1 MVNSERDP
9 IAAIATAP
17 GRGGI
22 GVIRISGQQLAA
34 FVQLLCARGT
44 GGQAQPLTARH
55 ARLVTWRDAGGEPI
69 DRGIMLWFAA
79 PHSYTGEDVI
89 ELQGH
94 GGPVVMGQLLAR
106 VLELGRTH
114 APGLRLAEPGEFTRR
129 AFLNGQLDLAQ
140 AEAVADLI
148 DASTTASARAA
159 MRALE
164 GRFSDQVN
172 ALVNAVIELRAL
184 VEATIDFPE
193 EEDVDVLAH
202 WDAQGRLDTIRS
214 QWAQLLEGA
223 RQGLRLRQGMTV
235 VLIGAPNVGK
245 SSLLNALAGQDL
257 AIVSPLAGTTR
268 DRIEHAFD
276 VQGLAMTLVDTAGL
290 RESADP
296 IERIGMERTLAAV
309 TAADLVLELV
319 EADDPAPLA
328 DQLESAAP
336 IDYARDCLGKHL
348 PAQVPVLRVRNKI
361 DRDGLSAGID
371 PAPRPGADA
380 GRVRLSAQTGAG
392 VAFLLER
399 LRELAGLS
407 AVEPEFIARERH
419 LQALLSAGEHL
430 NSADRE
436 ARASSPALELFA
448 EELRLAQAQ
457 LDSITGEFTAD
468 DLLGTIFGRFCI
480 GK

>member
-1 MVNSERDP
+1 MANSERDP

-34 FVQLLCARGT
+34 FAQVLCARGS
-44 GGQAQPLTARH
+44 GGQPQPLMARH
-55 ARLVTWRDAGGEPI
+55 ATLVSWRDARGEPI

-94 GGPVVMGQLLAR
+94 GGPVVMAQLLAR
-106 VLELGRTH
+106 VLELGRAH

-129 AFLNGQLDLAQ
+129 SFLNGQMDLAQ

-148 DASTTASARAA
+148 DASTTAAARAA

-164 GRFSDQVN
+164 GRFSDQIN
-172 ALVNAVIELRAL
+172 TLVNAVIELRAL
-184 VEATIDFPE
+184 IEATIDFPE
-193 EEDVDVLAH
+193 EDDVDVLAH
-202 WDAQGRLDTIRS
+202 WDAQGRLDAIRS

-290 RESADP
+290 RESTDP

-309 TAADLVLELV
+309 TRADLVLELV
-319 EADDPAPLA
+319 EADDPAPPADRLELA
-328 DQLESAAP
+328 P
-336 IDYARDCLGKHL
+336 TMDYARDCLGKHL

-361 DRDGLSAGID
+361 DRDGLAAGID

-380 GRVRLSAQTGAG
+380 GQVRLSAQTGAG
-392 VAFLLER
+392 MALLLER

-419 LQALLSAGEHL
+419 LQALLGAGEHL

-436 ARASSPALELFA
+436 ARESLPALELFA

-457 LDSITGEFTAD
+457 LGSITGEFSAD

>member
-1 MVNSERDP
+1 MANSERDP

-34 FVQLLCARGT
+34 FAQVLCARGS
-44 GGQAQPLTARH
+44 GGQPQPLMARH
-55 ARLVTWRDAGGEPI
+55 ATLVSWRDARGEPI

-94 GGPVVMGQLLAR
+94 GGPVVMGQLMAR
-106 VLELGRTH
+106 VLELGRAH

-129 AFLNGQLDLAQ
+129 AFLNGQMDLAQ

-148 DASTTASARAA
+148 DASTTAAARAA

-164 GRFSDQVN
+164 GRFSDQIN
-172 ALVNAVIELRAL
+172 TLVNAVIELRAL
-184 VEATIDFPE
+184 IEATIDFPE
-193 EEDVDVLAH
+193 EDDVDVLAH
-202 WDAQGRLDTIRS
+202 WDAQGRLDAIRS

-290 RESADP
+290 RESIDP

-309 TAADLVLELV
+309 TRADLVLELV
-319 EADDPAPLA
+319 EADDPAPPADRLELA
-328 DQLESAAP
+328 P
-336 IDYARDCLGKHL
+336 TMDYARDCLGKHL

-361 DRDGLSAGID
+361 DRDGLAAGID
-371 PAPRPGADA
+371 PAPRLGADA
-380 GRVRLSAQTGAG
+380 GQVRLSAQTGAG
-392 VAFLLER
+392 MALLLER

-419 LQALLSAGEHL
+419 LQALLGAGEHL

-436 ARASSPALELFA
+436 ARESLPALELFA

-457 LDSITGEFTAD
+457 LGSITGEFSAD

>member
-1 MVNSERDP
+1 MATSERDP

-34 FVQLLCARGT
+34 LAQVLCARGS
-44 GGQAQPLTARH
+44 GGQPQPLMARH
-55 ARLVTWRDAGGEPI
+55 ATLVSWRDARGEPI

-106 VLELGRTH
+106 VLELGRAH

-129 AFLNGQLDLAQ
+129 AFLNGQMDLAQ

-148 DASTTASARAA
+148 DASTTAAARAA

-164 GRFSDQVN
+164 GRFSDQIN
-172 ALVNAVIELRAL
+172 TLVNAVIELRAL
-184 VEATIDFPE
+184 IEATIDFPE
-193 EEDVDVLAH
+193 EDDVDVLAH
-202 WDAQGRLDTIRS
+202 WDAQGRLDAIRS
-214 QWAQLLEGA
+214 KWAQLLEGA

-290 RESADP
+290 RESIDP

-309 TAADLVLELV
+309 TRADLVLELV
-319 EADDPAPLA
+319 EADDPAPPADRLELA
-328 DQLESAAP
+328 PSM
-336 IDYARDCLGKHL
+336 DYARDCLGKHL

-361 DRDGLSAGID
+361 DRDGLAAGID
-371 PAPRPGADA
+371 PAPRLGADA
-380 GRVRLSAQTGAG
+380 GQVRLSAQTGAG
-392 VAFLLER
+392 MALLLER

-419 LQALLSAGEHL
+419 LQALLGAGEHL

-436 ARASSPALELFA
+436 ARESLPALELFA

-457 LDSITGEFTAD
+457 LGSITGEFSAD

>member
-1 MVNSERDP
+1 MANSDRDP
-9 IAAIATAP
+9 IAAIATAS

-22 GVIRISGQQLAA
+22 GVIRISGQRLADFA
-34 FVQLLCARGT
+34 QVFCARQTLGR
-44 GGQAQPLTARH
+44 PLVARH
-55 ARLVTWRDAGGEPI
+55 ATLVNWRDARGEPI

-79 PHSYTGEDVI
+79 PNSYTGEDVI

-114 APGLRLAEPGEFTRR
+114 APDLRLAEPGEFTRR
-129 AFLNGQLDLAQ
+129 AFLNGQIDLAQ

-148 DASTTASARAA
+148 DASTAAAARAA

-172 ALVNAVIELRAL
+172 VLVSAVIELRAL
-184 VEATIDFPE
+184 IEATIDFPD

-202 WDAQGRLDTIRS
+202 WDALGRLDAIRS
-214 QWAQLLEGA
+214 LWGQLLDGA
-223 RQGLRLRQGMTV
+223 RQGVRLRQGMTV

-245 SSLLNALAGQDL
+245 SSLLNALVGQDL

-268 DRIEHAFD
+268 DRIEHALD

-290 RESADP
+290 RESTDP
-296 IERIGMERTLAAV
+296 IERIGIERTLIAV
-309 TAADLVLELV
+309 TRADLVLELV
-319 EADDPAPLA
+319 ETDDSVPANERI
-328 DQLESAAP
+328 ESAAP
-336 IDYARDCLGKHL
+336 VDYARDCLGKHL
-348 PAQVPVLRVRNKI
+348 PPQVPVLRVRNKI
-361 DRDGLSAGID
+361 DRDGLAAGID

-380 GRVRLSAQTGAG
+380 GRAWLSAQTGEGMA
-392 VAFLLER
+392 LLLGR

-419 LQALLSAGEHL
+419 LQALLAAGEHL
-430 NSADRE
+430 NQADRE
-436 ARASSPALELFA
+436 ARASLPALELLA
-448 EELRLAQAQ
+448 EELRLAQTQ
-457 LDSITGEFTAD
+457 LGSITGEFSAD

>member
-1 MVNSERDP
+1 MANSDRDP
-9 IAAIATAP
+9 IAAIATAS

-22 GVIRISGQQLAA
+22 GVIRISGQRLADFA
-34 FVQLLCARGT
+34 QVFCARQTLGR
-44 GGQAQPLTARH
+44 PLVARH
-55 ARLVTWRDAGGEPI
+55 ATLVNWRDARGEPI

-129 AFLNGQLDLAQ
+129 AFLNGQIDLAQ

-148 DASTTASARAA
+148 DASTAAAARAA

-172 ALVNAVIELRAL
+172 VLVSAVIELRAL
-184 VEATIDFPE
+184 IEATIDFPD

-202 WDAQGRLDTIRS
+202 WDALGRLDAIRS
-214 QWAQLLEGA
+214 LWEQLLDGA
-223 RQGLRLRQGMTV
+223 RQGVRLRQGMTV

-245 SSLLNALAGQDL
+245 SSLLNALVGQDL

-268 DRIEHAFD
+268 DRIEHALD

-290 RESADP
+290 RESTDP
-296 IERIGMERTLAAV
+296 IERIGIERTLIAV
-309 TAADLVLELV
+309 TRADLVLELV
-319 EADDPAPLA
+319 ETDDSVPANERI
-328 DQLESAAP
+328 ESAAP
-336 IDYARDCLGKHL
+336 VDYARDCLGKHL
-348 PAQVPVLRVRNKI
+348 PPQVPVLRVRNKI
-361 DRDGLSAGID
+361 DRDGLAAGID

-380 GRVRLSAQTGAG
+380 GRAWLSAQTGEGMA
-392 VAFLLER
+392 LLLGR

-419 LQALLSAGEHL
+419 LQALLAAGEHL
-430 NSADRE
+430 NQADRE
-436 ARASSPALELFA
+436 ARASLPALELLA
-448 EELRLAQAQ
+448 EELRLAQTQ
-457 LDSITGEFTAD
+457 LGSITGEFSAD

>member
-1 MVNSERDP
+1 M
-9 IAAIATAP
+9 
-17 GRGGI
+17 
-22 GVIRISGQQLAA
+22 
-34 FVQLLCARGT
+34 
-44 GGQAQPLTARH
+44 
-55 ARLVTWRDAGGEPI
+55 
-69 DRGIMLWFAA
+69 
-79 PHSYTGEDVI
+79 
-89 ELQGH
+89 
-94 GGPVVMGQLLAR
+94 
-106 VLELGRTH
+106 
-114 APGLRLAEPGEFTRR
+114 
-129 AFLNGQLDLAQ
+129 DLAQ

-148 DASTTASARAA
+148 DASTTAAARAA

-164 GRFSDQVN
+164 GRFSDQIN
-172 ALVNAVIELRAL
+172 TLVNAVIELRAL
-184 VEATIDFPE
+184 IEATIDFPE
-193 EEDVDVLAH
+193 EDDVDVLAH
-202 WDAQGRLDTIRS
+202 WDAQGRLDAIRS

-290 RESADP
+290 RESIDP

-309 TAADLVLELV
+309 TRADLVLELV
-319 EADDPAPLA
+319 EADDPAPPADRLELA
-328 DQLESAAP
+328 P
-336 IDYARDCLGKHL
+336 TMDYARDCLGKHL

-361 DRDGLSAGID
+361 DRDGLAAGID

-380 GRVRLSAQTGAG
+380 GQVRLSAQTGAG
-392 VAFLLER
+392 MALLLER

-419 LQALLSAGEHL
+419 LQALLGAGEHL

-436 ARASSPALELFA
+436 ARESLPALELFA

-457 LDSITGEFTAD
+457 LGSITGEFSAD

>member
-1 MVNSERDP
+1 MANSERDP

-34 FVQLLCARGT
+34 FAQVLCARGS
-44 GGQAQPLTARH
+44 GGQPQPLMVRH
-55 ARLVTWRDAGGEPI
+55 ATLLSWRDARGEPI

-94 GGPVVMGQLLAR
+94 GGPVVMGQLMAR
-106 VLELGRTH
+106 VLELGRAH

-129 AFLNGQLDLAQ
+129 AFLNGQMDLAQ

-148 DASTTASARAA
+148 DASTTAAARAA

-164 GRFSDQVN
+164 GRFSDQIN
-172 ALVNAVIELRAL
+172 TLVNAVIELRAL
-184 VEATIDFPE
+184 IEATIDFPE
-193 EEDVDVLAH
+193 EDDVDVLAH
-202 WDAQGRLDTIRS
+202 WDAQGRLDAIRS

-290 RESADP
+290 RESIDP

-309 TAADLVLELV
+309 TRADLVLELV
-319 EADDPAPLA
+319 EADDPAPPADRLELA
-328 DQLESAAP
+328 P
-336 IDYARDCLGKHL
+336 TMDYARDCLGKHL

-361 DRDGLSAGID
+361 DRDGLAAGID
-371 PAPRPGADA
+371 PAPRLGADA
-380 GRVRLSAQTGAG
+380 GQVRLSAQTGAG
-392 VAFLLER
+392 MALLLER

-419 LQALLSAGEHL
+419 LQALLGAGEHL

-436 ARASSPALELFA
+436 ARESLPALELFA

-457 LDSITGEFTAD
+457 LGSITGEFSAD

>member
-1 MVNSERDP
+1 MANSERDP

-34 FVQLLCARGT
+34 FAQVLCARGS
-44 GGQAQPLTARH
+44 GGQPQPLMARH
-55 ARLVTWRDAGGEPI
+55 ATLVSWRDARGEPI

-106 VLELGRTH
+106 VLELGRAH

-129 AFLNGQLDLAQ
+129 AFLNGQMDLAQ

-148 DASTTASARAA
+148 DASTTAAARAA

-164 GRFSDQVN
+164 GRFSDQIN
-172 ALVNAVIELRAL
+172 TLVNAVIELRAL
-184 VEATIDFPE
+184 IEATIDFPE
-193 EEDVDVLAH
+193 EDDVDVLAH
-202 WDAQGRLDTIRS
+202 WDAQGRLDAIRS

-290 RESADP
+290 RESIDP

-309 TAADLVLELV
+309 TRADLVLELV
-319 EADDPAPLA
+319 EADDPAPPADRLELA
-328 DQLESAAP
+328 P
-336 IDYARDCLGKHL
+336 TMDYARDCLGKHL

-361 DRDGLSAGID
+361 DRDGLAAGID

-380 GRVRLSAQTGAG
+380 GQVRLSAQTGAG
-392 VAFLLER
+392 MALLLER

-419 LQALLSAGEHL
+419 LQALLGAGEHL

-436 ARASSPALELFA
+436 ARESLPALELFA

-457 LDSITGEFTAD
+457 LGSITGEFSAD

>member
-1 MVNSERDP
+1 MANSERDP

-34 FVQLLCARGT
+34 FAQVLCARGS
-44 GGQAQPLTARH
+44 GGQPQPLMARH
-55 ARLVTWRDAGGEPI
+55 ATLVSWRDARGEPI

-94 GGPVVMGQLLAR
+94 GGPVVMAQLLAR
-106 VLELGRTH
+106 VLELGRAH

-129 AFLNGQLDLAQ
+129 AFLNGQMDLAQ

-148 DASTTASARAA
+148 DASTTAAARAA

-164 GRFSDQVN
+164 GRFSDQIN
-172 ALVNAVIELRAL
+172 TLVNAVIELRAL
-184 VEATIDFPE
+184 IEATIDFPE
-193 EEDVDVLAH
+193 EDDVDVLAH
-202 WDAQGRLDTIRS
+202 WDAQGRLDAIRS

-290 RESADP
+290 RESIDP

-309 TAADLVLELV
+309 TRADLVLELV
-319 EADDPAPLA
+319 EADDPAPPADRLELA
-328 DQLESAAP
+328 P
-336 IDYARDCLGKHL
+336 TMDYARDCLGKHL

-361 DRDGLSAGID
+361 DRDGLAAGID

-380 GRVRLSAQTGAG
+380 GQVRLSAQTGAG
-392 VAFLLER
+392 MALLLER

-419 LQALLSAGEHL
+419 LQALLGAGEHL

-436 ARASSPALELFA
+436 ARESLPALELFA

-457 LDSITGEFTAD
+457 LGSITGEFSAD

>member
-1 MVNSERDP
+1 VRFEY
-9 IAAIATAP
+9 IAP
-17 GRGGI
+17 G
-22 GVIRISGQQLAA
+22 
-34 FVQLLCARGT
+34 
-44 GGQAQPLTARH
+44 
-55 ARLVTWRDAGGEPI
+55 
-69 DRGIMLWFAA
+69 
-79 PHSYTGEDVI
+79 
-89 ELQGH
+89 
-94 GGPVVMGQLLAR
+94 
-106 VLELGRTH
+106 
-114 APGLRLAEPGEFTRR
+114 
-129 AFLNGQLDLAQ
+129 
-140 AEAVADLI
+140 
-148 DASTTASARAA
+148 ASAPDEEHEADHHPQHAA
-159 MRALE
+159 
-164 GRFSDQVN
+164 RFH
-172 ALVNAVIELRAL
+172 ELRAL

-193 EEDVDVLAH
+193 EEDVDVLAQ
-202 WDAQGRLDTIRS
+202 WDVQGRLDAIRS

-290 RESADP
+290 RESTDP

-309 TAADLVLELV
+309 TRADLVLELV
-319 EADDPAPLA
+319 EADDPAAPPA
-328 DQLESAAP
+328 DRLESAAP

-361 DRDGLSAGID
+361 DRDGLTAGID

-380 GRVRLSAQTGAG
+380 GQVRLSAQTGAG
-392 VAFLLER
+392 VVLLLER

-430 NSADRE
+430 HSADRE
-436 ARASSPALELFA
+436 ARARLPALELFA

-457 LDSITGEFTAD
+457 LGSITGEFTAD

>member
-1 MVNSERDP
+1 MANSERDP
-9 IAAIATAP
+9 IAAIATAS

-22 GVIRISGQQLAA
+22 GVIRISGQRLADFA
-34 FVQLLCARGT
+34 QVLCSRGPRGRPLVARV
-44 GGQAQPLTARH
+44 APL
-55 ARLVTWRDAGGEPI
+55 VNWRDAGGEPI

-114 APGLRLAEPGEFTRR
+114 LPGLRLAEPGEFTRR

-148 DASTTASARAA
+148 DASTTAAARAA

-172 ALVNAVIELRAL
+172 ALVSAVIELRAL
-184 VEATIDFPE
+184 IEATIDFPE

-202 WDAQGRLDTIRS
+202 WDAQGRLDAIRLK
-214 QWAQLLEGA
+214 WGQLLNGA
-223 RQGLRLRQGMTV
+223 RQGVRLRQGMTV
-235 VLIGAPNVGK
+235 VLVGAPNVGK
-245 SSLLNALAGQDL
+245 SSLLNALVGQDL

-268 DRIEHAFD
+268 DRIEHALD

-290 RESADP
+290 RESTDS
-296 IERIGMERTLAAV
+296 IERIGIERTLAAV
-309 TAADLVLELV
+309 TRADLVLELV
-319 EADDPAPLA
+319 EADEPVLA
-328 DQLESAAP
+328 NEQIGSAASV
-336 IDYARDCLGKHL
+336 DYARDCLDKYL
-348 PAQVPVLRVRNKI
+348 PPQVPVLRVRNKI
-361 DRDGLSAGID
+361 DRDGLATGID

-380 GRVRLSAQTGAG
+380 GQVKLSAQTGEG
-392 VAFLLER
+392 MTLLLGR
-399 LRELAGLS
+399 LRELAGLG

-419 LQALLSAGEHL
+419 LQALFAAGEHL

-436 ARASSPALELFA
+436 ARARLPALELIA

-457 LDSITGEFTAD
+457 LGSITGEFSAD

>member
-1 MVNSERDP
+1 MANSERDP

-34 FVQLLCARGT
+34 FAQVLCARGS
-44 GGQAQPLTARH
+44 GGQPQPLMARH
-55 ARLVTWRDAGGEPI
+55 ATLVSWRDARGEPI

-94 GGPVVMGQLLAR
+94 GGPVVMAQLLAR
-106 VLELGRTH
+106 VLELGRAH

-129 AFLNGQLDLAQ
+129 SFLNGQMDLAQ

-148 DASTTASARAA
+148 DASTTAAARAA

-164 GRFSDQVN
+164 GRFSDQIN
-172 ALVNAVIELRAL
+172 TLVNAVIELRAL
-184 VEATIDFPE
+184 IEATIDFPE
-193 EEDVDVLAH
+193 EDDVDVLAH
-202 WDAQGRLDTIRS
+202 WDAQGRLDAIRS

-290 RESADP
+290 RESIDP

-309 TAADLVLELV
+309 TRADLVLELV
-319 EADDPAPLA
+319 EADDPAPPADRLELA
-328 DQLESAAP
+328 P
-336 IDYARDCLGKHL
+336 TMDYARDCLGKHL

-361 DRDGLSAGID
+361 DRDGLAAGID
-371 PAPRPGADA
+371 PAPRLGADA
-380 GRVRLSAQTGAG
+380 GQVRLSAQTGAG
-392 VAFLLER
+392 MALLLER

-419 LQALLSAGEHL
+419 LQALLGAGEHL

-436 ARASSPALELFA
+436 ARESLPALELFA

-457 LDSITGEFTAD
+457 LGSITGEFSAD

>member
-1 MVNSERDP
+1 MANSERDP

-22 GVIRISGQQLAA
+22 GVIRISGQPLANLA
-34 FVQLLCARGT
+34 YALRARGSSDQLL
-44 GGQAQPLTARH
+44 LARH
-55 ARLVTWRDAGGEPI
+55 AMLVNWRDALGESI
-69 DRGIMLWFAA
+69 DRGIMLWFPA

-106 VLELGRTH
+106 VLEMGRSY

-129 AFLNGQLDLAQ
+129 AFLNDQMDLAQ

-148 DASTTASARAA
+148 DASTAAAARAA

-172 ALVNAVIELRAL
+172 ALVSAVIELRAL
-184 VEATIDFPE
+184 IEATIDFPE

-202 WDAQGRLDTIRS
+202 WDALGRLDAIRLK
-214 QWAQLLEGA
+214 WAQLLDGA

-235 VLIGAPNVGK
+235 ALVGAPNVGK

-268 DRIEHAFD
+268 DRIEHPLD
-276 VQGLAMTLVDTAGL
+276 VQGLALTLVDTAGL
-290 RESADP
+290 RESTDP
-296 IERIGMERTLAAV
+296 IECIGMERTLASV
-309 TAADLVLELV
+309 TRADLVLELV
-319 EADDPAPLA
+319 ETDDPV
-328 DQLESAAP
+328 SANDP
-336 IDYARDCLGKHL
+336 IAVPVPMDYARDRLGKFL
-348 PAQVPVLRVRNKI
+348 PPQVPVLRVRNKI
-361 DRDGLSAGID
+361 DRDGLAASID
-371 PAPRPGADA
+371 PNPRPGAEA
-380 GRVRLSAQTGAG
+380 GQVRLSAQTGEG
-392 VAFLLER
+392 ISLLLDR

-407 AVEPEFIARERH
+407 SVEPEFIARERH
-419 LQALLSAGEHL
+419 LQALLAAGEHL

-436 ARASSPALELFA
+436 ARSSQPALELLA
-448 EELRLAQAQ
+448 EELRIAQAQ
-457 LDSITGEFTAD
+457 LSAITGEFSAD

>member
-1 MVNSERDP
+1 MATSERDP

-34 FVQLLCARGT
+34 FAKVLCARGS
-44 GGQAQPLTARH
+44 GGQPQLLMARH
-55 ARLVTWRDAGGEPI
+55 ATLVSWRDARGEPI

-106 VLELGRTH
+106 VLELGRAH

-129 AFLNGQLDLAQ
+129 AFLNGQMDLAQ

-148 DASTTASARAA
+148 DASTTAAARAA

-164 GRFSDQVN
+164 GRFSDQIN
-172 ALVNAVIELRAL
+172 TLVNAVIELRAL
-184 VEATIDFPE
+184 IEATIDFPE
-193 EEDVDVLAH
+193 EDDVDVLAH
-202 WDAQGRLDTIRS
+202 WDAQGRLDAIRS

-290 RESADP
+290 RESIDP

-309 TAADLVLELV
+309 TRADLVLELV
-319 EADDPAPLA
+319 EADDPAPPADRLELA
-328 DQLESAAP
+328 P
-336 IDYARDCLGKHL
+336 TMDYARDCLGKHL

-361 DRDGLSAGID
+361 DRDGLAAGID
-371 PAPRPGADA
+371 PAPRLGADA
-380 GRVRLSAQTGAG
+380 GQVRLSAQTGAG
-392 VAFLLER
+392 MALLLER

-419 LQALLSAGEHL
+419 LQALLVAGEHL

-436 ARASSPALELFA
+436 ARESLPALELFA

-457 LDSITGEFTAD
+457 LGSITGEFSAD